1 MYQQNNQFNA
11 TLQNI
16 KNAKQQGKN
25 PQAIM
30 NAMLQSNPQMRQQ
43 LTQLQNMAQGRN
55 PKDFIMQ
62 LAKQNGADEFALGI
76 IAELFDN

>member
-16 KNAKQQGKN
+16 KIAKQQGKN

-30 NAMLQSNPQMRQQ
+30 NAMLQANPQMRQQ

-55 PKDFIMQ
+55 PKEFIMQ
-62 LAKQNGADEFALGI
+62 FAKQNGADAVAMEI
-76 IAELFDN
+76 INQILND